1 MNQTIAPQCP
11 NCESEMKL
19 IPAGI
24 SKRTG
29 KAYSPFYSCLNNR
42 TCGSKPMSYIAPQQR
57 TAPKS
62 YNVPPTPQKPPT
74 SQPGAVGGIPVS
86 LSVLVGEILTIVQRI
101 EKKLEKEIWADDV
114 NEELNQEYNRK
125 IQDENQ

>member
-1 MNQTIAPQCP
+1 MQQIQCP
-11 NCESEMKL
+11 SCGAQMNKIEG
-19 IPAGI
+19 GI

-29 KAYSPFYSCLNNR
+29 NSYKPFWSCPNNR
-42 TCGSKPMSYIAPQQR
+42 ANPECKKSSIPYTEYKEPQRQ
-57 TAPKS
+57 
-62 YNVPPTPQKPPT
+62 YVPPTPQKPPT
-74 SQPGAVGGIPVS
+74 SPHNASGAIPVS